1 MEDAPQ
7 RLPATL
13 EALEVE
19 TERLGFDMASGR
31 RTGALLAQL
40 AASKP
45 GGSALELGTGTGLS
59 AAWILDGLD
68 AQGSLISVDTDPDL
82 QEVARR
88 ALGDDARL
96 RLVRADAAIYLTELE
111 PSSFDLIFADAWPGK
126 FELLEETL
134 ALLSPGGFYVID
146 DLLPQPNWPEDH
158 APKVPELIDRIE
170 SLPGYRTLRLS
181 WCTGL
186 LVAVRESSAAR

>member
-1 MEDAPQ
+1 MDDAP
-7 RLPATL
+7 RGLPSAL
-13 EALEVE
+13 AEIEAE

-45 GGSALELGTGTGLS
+45 GGCVLELGTGTGLS

-68 AQGSLISVDTDPDL
+68 ENGSLLSIDTDS
-82 QEVARR
+82 EVQAVAGR
-88 ALGDDARL
+88 ALGEDQRL
-96 RLVRADAAIYLTELE
+96 KLDCADAAERLGEL
-111 PSSFDLIFADAWPGK
+111 SAQSVSFDLIFADAWPGK

-134 ALLSPGGFYVID
+134 GLLRRGGFYVID
-146 DLLPQPNWPEDH
+146 DLLPQPNWPDGH
-158 APKVPELIDRIE
+158 APKVPLLIDRIE
-170 SLPGYRTLRLS
+170 ALEGYRCLRMA

-186 LVAVRESSAAR
+186 LVVVRE